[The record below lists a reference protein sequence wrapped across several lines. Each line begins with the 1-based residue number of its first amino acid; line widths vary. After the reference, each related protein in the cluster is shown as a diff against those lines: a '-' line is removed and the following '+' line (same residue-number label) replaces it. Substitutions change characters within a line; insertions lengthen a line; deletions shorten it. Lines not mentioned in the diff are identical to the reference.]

1 MKKQNLV
8 QLQIEHLLHELTC
21 CINDLQAFRRQLT
34 LDDVQQADISLQKL
48 NALITN
54 AQDQTNPVRLSIV

>member
-8 QLQIEHLLHELTC
+8 QLEIEHLLHELAC
-21 CINDLQAFRRQLT
+21 CIKDLQDFRRQLSI
-34 LDDVQQADISLQKL
+34 DDIHRADISLQKL

-54 AQDQTNPVRLSIV
+54 AKYQKNPVRLSIV

>member
-1 MKKQNLV
+1 MQKQNLV
-8 QLQIEHLLHELTC
+8 QLEIEHLLHELTC
-21 CINDLQAFRRQLT
+21 CVNALQAFRRQLT

-54 AQDQTNPVRLSIV
+54 AQYQTNPVRLSIV

>member
-1 MKKQNLV
+1 MQKQNLV

-54 AQDQTNPVRLSIV
+54 AQDQTNPIRLSIV

>member
-1 MKKQNLV
+1 MQKQNLV
-8 QLQIEHLLHELTC
+8 QLEIEHLLHELTC

-34 LDDVQQADISLQKL
+34 LDDVRQADISLQKL

-54 AQDQTNPVRLSIV
+54 AQYQTNPVRLSIV

>member
-1 MKKQNLV
+1 MQKQNLV

-34 LDDVQQADISLQKL
+34 LDDVQQTDISLQKL
-48 NALITN
+48 NALLTN
-54 AQDQTNPVRLSIV
+54 AQYQANPVRLSIV

>member
-54 AQDQTNPVRLSIV
+54 AQDQTNPIILSIV